1 MQQFVKDPQEVLDYQ
16 VNWSDWLD
24 TDTISTSAFVVQ
36 TGITKDSSSNT
47 TTTATVW
54 LSGGTNGS
62 RYVITNTITTSDGRT
77 AERSFIIKVSE
88 SSSEIII

>member
-16 VNWSDWLD
+16 IDWSDWLD
-24 TDTISTSAFVVQ
+24 TDTISTSAWVVQ